1 MEISLSTFLFL
12 GISATLQ
19 LIRILNK
26 KHGNSKGSRFG
37 YRSRLAT
44 STDKHWEF
52 AQNELRAI
60 LKPHALLALLFGA
73 ISMASPSS
81 FGHQDQSILLIFF
94 FIYIGIISL
103 SVHKRIEK
111 KLDRL

>member
-1 MEISLSTFLFL
+1 MEISLSTFHFL

-26 KHGNSKGSRFG
+26 KHGNSKGRFG

-60 LKPHALLALLFGA
+60 LKSHALLALLFGA